1 MAGTTDRYAIEM
13 LTSGQAQKEVSHN
26 EALLRIDALLH
37 AAVESRSLSA
47 PPPAPA
53 AGQCWIVA
61 EGGSGV
67 WSGQSG
73 QIAQFSAGGW
83 RFIEPREGCLVW
95 VRGEGVFARRTPWG
109 WNVGDWPANALVVG
123 GVKVVGARQP
133 AIAAPAGGTIVDAEA
148 RAGIEAVLAALRSH
162 GLIAT

>member
-1 MAGTTDRYAIEM
+1 MAGSTDRYEIEL

-47 PPPAPA
+47 PPLDATP
-53 AGQCWIVA
+53 GKCWIVA
-61 EGGSGV
+61 DSGTGE
-67 WSGQSG
+67 WTGQSG
-73 QIAQFSAGGW
+73 RIAHLRAGGW
-83 RFIEPREGCLVW
+83 RFVEPREGCLVW
-95 VRGEGVFARRTPWG
+95 VRSEEVFARRTPWG

-123 GVKVVGARQP
+123 GSKVVGVRQG
-133 AIAAPAGGTIVDAEA
+133 AIASPAGGATVDAEA
-148 RAGIEAVLAALRSH
+148 RLAIGAILAALRSH